1 MKNRNM
7 LWFLLLVISVVLLVA
22 CRAERDTNVEPVH
35 QASYFELL
43 GIDKDEIDK
52 IIFVYQPE
60 RVDSSIDS
68 QTIMQ
73 LNPDD
78 SLFDEII
85 SNFDKMKLTLD
96 ENQNWDEMK
105 ARYTLG
111 YTQLIFE
118 VDNTEYRLPILDVYE
133 KQLSKPDPVSWAV
146 YQDSF
151 IYTIDFT
158 QCWSKKEYQG
168 VALYLNRLVKDQIAE
183 NELPEIN
190 TPLYYGLVQNSASW
204 NYDCNASTIFEK
216 SDYIFKGRVLEND
229 LYSGYQIKV
238 LDCYKGGWDTG
249 YVFRYQDGTGY
260 DKEKKVY
267 HALVNETERPL
278 VPDNEYIFFMKKNWM
293 VKPSQLKEGYE
304 AVFLTDR
311 QCGVCQIIDDQ
322 VWPIFNA
329 LPGTSWYTG
338 QSVEEIRAAVV
349 EVKSFETAN
358 TAITNFG
365 VELLIRNV
373 SSEENLLVSPL
384 SVMTMLA
391 LVNNGA
397 EGETKSQMED
407 AIGISSEKLNEY
419 FEEYLTEIYDDR
431 ESAVNIA
438 NAVIYKENSLQLD
451 EEFVEQMEE
460 VYHARVSAES
470 FDEATLEELNQW
482 VYKQTNRRIPQILNQ
497 IEENEVIY
505 LVNALSFDAKWG
517 KKFVTV
523 KPSQFTTETGEVKT
537 VNMMLGDAEYYIEE
551 EGVSGFV
558 KNYEDNRYTFVALL
572 PEEGTSISEYMNS
585 LSGEKITTL
594 LQGAREVR
602 VDVTMPEYEYEYS
615 IGLKETLSEIG
626 MIDLFDEVKADLSKM
641 GKGTDGNLF
650 LNRVIHKTYINVNT
664 SGTKGGAATLG
675 GGMSGGGTTQEVK
688 FVKLDRP
695 FVYLI
700 MDQENEFP
708 IFMGTVMDPG
718 TEDGNK

>member
-1 MKNRNM
+1 
-7 LWFLLLVISVVLLVA
+7 
-22 CRAERDTNVEPVH
+22 
-35 QASYFELL
+35 
-43 GIDKDEIDK
+43 
-52 IIFVYQPE
+52 
-60 RVDSSIDS
+60 
-68 QTIMQ
+68 
-73 LNPDD
+73 
-78 SLFDEII
+78 
-85 SNFDKMKLTLD
+85 
-96 ENQNWDEMK
+96 
-105 ARYTLG
+105 
-111 YTQLIFE
+111 
-118 VDNTEYRLPILDVYE
+118 
-133 KQLSKPDPVSWAV
+133 
-146 YQDSF
+146 
-151 IYTIDFT
+151 
-158 QCWSKKEYQG
+158 
-168 VALYLNRLVKDQIAE
+168 
-183 NELPEIN
+183 
-190 TPLYYGLVQNSASW
+190 
-204 NYDCNASTIFEK
+204 
-216 SDYIFKGRVLEND
+216 
-229 LYSGYQIKV
+229 
-238 LDCYKGGWDTG
+238 
-249 YVFRYQDGTGY
+249 
-260 DKEKKVY
+260 
-267 HALVNETERPL
+267 
-278 VPDNEYIFFMKKNWM
+278 MKKNWM

-311 QCGVCQIIDDQ
+311 QCGVCQVIDDQ

-338 QSVEEIRAAVV
+338 QSLEEIRAAVV

-407 AIGISSEKLNEY
+407 AIGISGEKLNEY

-451 EEFVEQMEE
+451 EEFAEQMEE

-517 KKFVTV
+517 KKFITV

-585 LSGEKITTL
+585 LSGEKITAL

-650 LNRVIHKTYINVNT
+650 LNRVIHKAYINVNT

-718 TEDGNK
+718 TEEGNK